1 MLGVYIKLNP
11 LFSNYLTAPQILQAT
26 EYYLNEEINT
36 KIGHG
41 AASDRYGIAETRF
54 ILLPEKHY

>member
-11 LFSNYLTAPQILQAT
+11 LFSNYLTAPRILQAN

-36 KIGHG
+36 KTGHD
-41 AASDRYGIAETRF
+41 AASDQYGIAETRF